1 MRSFVRK
8 EARVIGIDDGPFFKR
23 RKSRI
28 SDRAQEPRFLTF
40 RRGRVLV
47 VGTIY
52 RGGSYMDGI
61 VSTTAKVDGSD
72 STVNIAR
79 MINKCKFKSQ
89 LRCIFLNG
97 IGVGG
102 FNIIDL
108 PKLSKLTKIPVIA
121 VTRQY
126 PDIPFIIKTLINL
139 KMSKKV
145 KLITQLPPPTKV
157 NDVYVQFINMDLD
170 RAKQYLKLTTL
181 HSYIP
186 EPLRI
191 AHIIAAGIV
200 KGESRGRA

>member
-1 MRSFVRK
+1 MRQHLRREV
-8 EARVIGIDDGPFFKR
+8 RVIGIDDGPFYKF
-23 RKSRI
+23 RKGS
-28 SDRAQEPRFLTF
+28 
-40 RRGRVLV
+40 VLV

-52 RGGSYMDGI
+52 RGGDYMDGI
-61 VSTTAKVDGSD
+61 VSSTAKVDGSD
-72 STVNIAR
+72 STKNIAK
-79 MINKCKFKSQ
+79 MINKSKFKSQ
-89 LRCIFLNG
+89 IRVIFLNG

-102 FNIIDL
+102 FNLIDL

-126 PDIPFIIKTLINL
+126 PDIPKILTTLVKL
-139 KMSKKV
+139 GMRKKV
-145 KLITQLPPPTKV
+145 QLITQLPKPIKIGK
-157 NDVYVQFINMDLD
+157 VYVQHINIDLE
-170 RAKQYLKLTTL
+170 RTKQFMRLTTL

>member
-1 MRSFVRK
+1 MRREV
-8 EARVIGIDDGPFFKR
+8 RVIGIDDGPFFKF
-23 RKSRI
+23 RK
-28 SDRAQEPRFLTF
+28 
-40 RRGRVLV
+40 GRVLV

-52 RGGSYMDGI
+52 RGGDYMDGI
-61 VSTTAKVDGSD
+61 VSTTAKVDGPD
-72 STVNIAR
+72 ATKNIVH
-79 MINKCKFKSQ
+79 MINKSKFKSQ
-89 LRCIFLNG
+89 IRVIFLNG

-121 VTRQY
+121 VTRQN
-126 PDIPFIIKTLINL
+126 PDIPKILKTLVNL
-139 KMSKKV
+139 GMSKKV
-145 KLITQLPPPTKV
+145 KLITQLPQPVKIG
-157 NDVYVQFINMDLD
+157 NVYVQHINIDFE
-170 RAKQYLKLTTL
+170 RTKQFMKLTTM

>member
-1 MRSFVRK
+1 MRQHLRREV
-8 EARVIGIDDGPFFKR
+8 RVIGIDDGPFYKF
-23 RKSRI
+23 RKGS
-28 SDRAQEPRFLTF
+28 
-40 RRGRVLV
+40 VLV

-52 RGGSYMDGI
+52 RGGDYMDGV

-72 STVNIAR
+72 STKNISR
-79 MINKCKFKSQ
+79 MINKSKFKSQ
-89 LRCIFLNG
+89 IRVIFLNG

-102 FNIIDL
+102 FNIIDI
-108 PKLSKLTKIPVIA
+108 PKLSKLTGIPVIA

-126 PDIPFIIKTLINL
+126 PDIPKILTTLVKL
-139 KMSKKV
+139 GMKKKV
-145 KLITQLPPPTKV
+145 DLITQLPQPTKIGK
-157 NDVYVQFINMDLD
+157 VYVQHINIDLD
-170 RAKQYLKLTTL
+170 RAKQFMKLTTL